1 MIFPIAFE
9 HKGRQFTLSM
19 GPATDTVPLFPR
31 DARAAGDDTL
41 PPAGPVIVL
50 EVSGDVTR
58 YACGDPERYR
68 DADVLRARV
77 TLWYHTLRPSG
88 DPLEMAAA
96 RQLLRRR

>member
-1 MIFPIAFE
+1 VIFPIAFE

-31 DARAAGDDTL
+31 DARAAGDDTPL
-41 PPAGPVIVL
+41 PASPVIVL
-50 EVSGDVTR
+50 EVSGDATR
-58 YACGDPERYR
+58 YACGDPGRYR

-88 DPLEMAAA
+88 DPLEMGAA
-96 RQLLRRR
+96 RQPLRRR

>member
-31 DARAAGDDTL
+31 DARAAGDDA
-41 PPAGPVIVL
+41 PPSADPVIVL
-50 EVSGDVTR
+50 EVSGDETR
-58 YACGDPERYR
+58 YACGVPERYR
-68 DADVLRARV
+68 DANVLRARV

-96 RQLLRRR
+96 RQPLRRR